1 MGLPMYGT
9 VLAPTDGSDLSID
22 AAEEAIALTDEDGT
36 LHVLAVLEKLPLYR
50 RAGMAEKFEGEDD
63 DASRA
68 HLDEAIDRI
77 TVLAEDQG
85 IDYETHV
92 AEGVPYR
99 EIVTSAEELEADAIV
114 LGKRGMGAD
123 ADDMLGSTTERV
135 IRRATTRVIS
145 IPER

>member
-1 MGLPMYGT
+1 MYGT

-22 AAEEAIALTDEDGT
+22 AAEEAIALTADDGT
-36 LHVLAVLEKLPLYR
+36 LHVLAVLEKLLLYR
-50 RAGMAEKFEGEDD
+50 RAGMAEKFEGDD
-63 DASRA
+63 DGARRD
-68 HLDEAIDRI
+68 HLEEAIDRI
-77 TVLAEDQG
+77 TALADDGAVE
-85 IDYETHV
+85 YETHM

-99 EIVTSAEELEADAIV
+99 EIVRFADDLDADAIV

-135 IRRATTRVIS
+135 IRRASTRVVS

>member
-1 MGLPMYGT
+1 MYRT
-9 VLAPTDGSDLSID
+9 VLAPTDGSTLSIR
-22 AAEEAIALTDEDGT
+22 AAEEAVALTDEDGT

-50 RAGMAEKFEGEDD
+50 RAGMAEKFESDD
-63 DASRA
+63 DDSRRDQ
-68 HLDEAIDRI
+68 LQDAIERI
-77 TVLAEDQG
+77 TALADDES
-85 IDYETHV
+85 IAYETHL

-99 EIVTSAEELEADAIV
+99 EIVRYATEHEVDAIV

-135 IRRATTRVIS
+135 IRRAATRVVS

>member
-1 MGLPMYGT
+1 MYRT
-9 VLAPTDGSDLSID
+9 VLAPTDGSTLSIR
-22 AAEEAIALTDEDGT
+22 AAEEAVALTDEDGT

-50 RAGMAEKFEGEDD
+50 RAGMAEKFESDDD
-63 DASRA
+63 DARRDQ
-68 HLDEAIDRI
+68 LQDAIERI
-77 TVLAEDQG
+77 TALADDES
-85 IDYETHV
+85 IAYETHL

-99 EIVTSAEELEADAIV
+99 EIVRYATEHEVDAIV

-135 IRRATTRVIS
+135 IRRAATRVVS